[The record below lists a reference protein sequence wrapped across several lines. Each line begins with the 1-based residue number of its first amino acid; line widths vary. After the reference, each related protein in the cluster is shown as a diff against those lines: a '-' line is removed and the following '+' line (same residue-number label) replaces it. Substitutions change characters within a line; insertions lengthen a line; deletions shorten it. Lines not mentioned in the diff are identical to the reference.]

1 MSHFNLENLRSVST
15 DPNQRNINEL
25 AKKLAKFL
33 SKDIEVNLDDEEDL
47 IANGVQVDDGLKFN
61 DTFYHREQYD
71 DQERTW
77 YPLGDIDGGN
87 LSVLLRG
94 DHLGSQLLDRSQFYS
109 NNANLYGDPKLV
121 DGSLDTGVLG
131 GTYKSLALRFN
142 RPTSPDDG
150 SEYMSIPD
158 TTDLTVN
165 GIATGF
171 SVIMRIRPFSFA
183 DQGVGSLQR
192 TLYRKVDDDSPN
204 DGTMLQINNS
214 GRLIA
219 TVRRASTNYRVIA
232 PALSAMTTSTVHEIA
247 ITYAVSGNDLKIY
260 LDGVDTSATNDP
272 SSPNWG
278 GVTTDHNFLIF
289 TRNKAGGFVYGDFY
303 ILKYWKEKVLS
314 AAQILD
320 HYTNKWSISDHLLGE
335 IAVVN
340 HCTPY
345 VENVSSFTAA
355 SFTSTS
361 FMTP

>member
-47 IANGVQVDDGLKFN
+47 IANGVQIDDGLKFN
-61 DTFYHREQYD
+61 DTFYHREQYSNW
-71 DQERTW
+71 ERMW
-77 YPLGDIDGGN
+77 YPMADMDGGK
-87 LSVLLRG
+87 LSVWLRG
-94 DHLGSQLLDRSQFYS
+94 NHLGSQLLDRSQFYS
-109 NNANLYGDPKLV
+109 NNANLFGDPKLV
-121 DGSLDTGVLG
+121 DGNFDLGYLG

-142 RPTSPDDG
+142 RPTSPATG
-150 SEYMSIPD
+150 AEYLSIPD
-158 TTDLTVN
+158 TARLTVN

-183 DQGVGSLQR
+183 DQGTGSLQR
-192 TLYRKVDDDSPN
+192 TLYRKVDDDTPN

-232 PALSAMTTSTVHEIA
+232 PAPSAMTTNTVHEIA

-260 LDGVDTSATNDP
+260 LDGTDTSATNDP

-289 TRNKAGGFVYGDFY
+289 TRNKAGGFVYGDLYDF
-303 ILKYWKEKVLS
+303 KFWRERVLTS
-314 AAQILD
+314 TEVSN
-320 HYTNKWSISDHLLGE
+320 HYTNKLSISNMLFGE
-335 IAVVN
+335 VGMTN
-340 HCTPY
+340 HFTPY
-345 VENVSSFTAA
+345 VPDID

-361 FMTP
+361 FTSTSFTTP